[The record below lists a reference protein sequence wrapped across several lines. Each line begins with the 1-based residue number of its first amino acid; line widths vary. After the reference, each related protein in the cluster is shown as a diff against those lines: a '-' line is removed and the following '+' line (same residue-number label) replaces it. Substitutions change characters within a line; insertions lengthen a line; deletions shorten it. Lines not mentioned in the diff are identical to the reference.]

1 MMKNR
6 NLQKFSAVILSA
18 FGLITL
24 FLTLS
29 IFFDLFGVRAME
41 GNYVLFVIIANFIC
55 SLLYL
60 LAGIGFWTQK
70 MWTTNVLVFSTVIL
84 LITFIVFNIYTS
96 NGGLHEQKTFGALIF
111 RTSITFAFS
120 VIAYFSIKKSR

>member
-70 MWTTNVLVFSTVIL
+70 LWTTNVLVFSTVIL
-84 LITFIVFNIYTS
+84 LITFIAFSVYALV
-96 NGGLHEQKTFGALIF
+96 GGLHEQKTYGALIF
-111 RTSITFAFS
+111 RTSLTVVFLIISF
-120 VIAYFSIKKSR
+120 FSIKKFN

>member
-1 MMKNR
+1 MVNKY
-6 NLQKFSAVILSA
+6 LQNISALILFVFAVI
-18 FGLITL
+18 TM

-29 IFFDLFGVRAME
+29 IFLNLFGIREKE
-41 GNYVLFVIIANFIC
+41 GNYVLFVVLSNFIC

-60 LAGIGFWTQK
+60 LAVIGFMTQK
-70 MWTTNVLVFSTVIL
+70 IWTTNVLGLSTVIL
-84 LITFIVFNIYTS
+84 LITFIAFNIYTS

-120 VIAYFSIKKSR
+120 IVAYFSIKKST

>member
-1 MMKNR
+1 MIKKY
-6 NLQKFSAVILSA
+6 LQKFSAVFLSA

-29 IFFDLFGVRAME
+29 IFLNLFGIREKE
-41 GNYVLFVIIANFIC
+41 GNYVLFVVIANFVC

-60 LAGIGFWTQK
+60 FAGIGFWTQK
-70 MWTTNVLVFSTVIL
+70 IWTSEVLIFSTVIL
-84 LITFIVFNIYTS
+84 LITFIAFNIYAS
-96 NGGLHEQKTFGALIF
+96 NGGLHEQKTYGALIF

-120 VIAYFSIKKSR
+120 IIAYFSIKKST